1 MRRIGLAIP
10 LVLAVIIIT
19 FTLGH
24 YAPTDPVRLLIP
36 QDVNPDQATIDRLRH
51 QYGLDK
57 PFLVQLRDYLTNLA
71 HGNFGSSI
79 ALNRPVG
86 SALAHALPIS
96 MQLGLAALVL
106 IIIVG
111 IPLGVITA
119 LKQNTWLDYTI
130 LFGTIT
136 LSTIPPFVLAP
147 LLMILLILKLH
158 ILPSTTGWSGIFSV
172 KAILPVVTLAV
183 GPLLGV
189 VRYTRFS
196 VIEVLG
202 QDYVRTARAKGLPM
216 RAIIFRHIL
225 PNALTPVVTSLG
237 LTVAGLITGSIF
249 LENIFGIPGFGQLAV
264 NSITGNDYQ
273 VILGTTIV
281 GALLVIGSNLIVD
294 VLYGL
299 LDPRVRLQ

>member
-1 MRRIGLAIP
+1 
-10 LVLAVIIIT
+10 
-19 FTLGH
+19 
-24 YAPTDPVRLLIP
+24 
-36 QDVNPDQATIDRLRH
+36 RLRH

-71 HGNFGSSI
+71 HGKFGSSI

-216 RAIIFRHIL
+216 RAIIFRHIR
-225 PNALTPVVTSLG
+225 PYALTPVVTSLG